1 MPSSGRIAAIS
12 CIPPVSVEPI
22 PPPLNDMAW
31 MRDLLYCRREFLMKG
46 PKVREKLEG
55 ALVARCYGCNL
66 TCMMYRDFTRN
77 VNPLY
82 INVIFVT
89 IDTP

>member
-1 MPSSGRIAAIS
+1 
-12 CIPPVSVEPI
+12 
-22 PPPLNDMAW
+22 
-31 MRDLLYCRREFLMKG
+31 MKNG

-55 ALVARCYGCNL
+55 ALVARCYGC

-77 VNPLY
+77 VNLLY

>member
-1 MPSSGRIAAIS
+1 
-12 CIPPVSVEPI
+12 
-22 PPPLNDMAW
+22 
-31 MRDLLYCRREFLMKG
+31 MKG

-55 ALVARCYGCNL
+55 DLVAARC

-77 VNPLY
+77 VNLLY